1 MKSSYKITAAVVGS
15 FVLGVGAAGVL
26 YAQVKPPAYV
36 LVEIDVKDQDGFAK
50 DYLPKAQANVKEFG
64 GKLIAGG
71 VNKAIGFIG
80 APPPNRVV
88 LLQFSDMDAVK
99 AFEDKEKQ
107 NVADLGSKYASF
119 RVIGID
125 GVEPK

>member
-1 MKSSYKITAAVVGS
+1 MKSSYKIAAAVVGS
-15 FVLGVGAAGVL
+15 FVVGVGAASVL

-71 VNKAIGFIG
+71 
-80 APPPNRVV
+80 
-88 LLQFSDMDAVK
+88 
-99 AFEDKEKQ
+99 
-107 NVADLGSKYASF
+107 
-119 RVIGID
+119 
-125 GVEPK
+125 